1 MLITSLH
8 PTTHLA
14 RQATILVQSPTDSTA
29 TNLTVL
35 SLPEKK
41 LKLKYFEDLSSLHT
55 TKVLKI
61 KRFIMTEFLFSN
73 RLVLMKNDERN
84 DRAMLMLNSK
94 AIL

>member
-41 LKLKYFEDLSSLHT
+41 LKLKYFKDLSSLHT